1 MKYLVD
7 LAAEEILEDSI
18 KNLWRG
24 NEIFRRLEAAR
35 LMLAILKAIETFAT
49 LLSPFSQGDVQRESF
64 LRLFS
69 FSFTFLLTFRFSP
82 FSSFAK
88 RE

>member
-1 MKYLVD
+1 MKNVVD

-49 LLSPFSQGDVQRESF
+49 LLSQLSRGCSTRNRC

-82 FSSFAK
+82 FAK